1 VHYAAANNERSGEQ
15 YAQIMSPE
23 VSVTDA
29 CAATLVPQSAPGPC
43 DQPTRSLRDAA
54 RNPLDSPDRSSFGC
68 LRGGGGCRSAV
79 ETYRAR
85 GYRGDGDTLVLFVSE
100 VPC

>member
-1 VHYAAANNERSGEQ
+1 
-15 YAQIMSPE
+15 MSPE

-68 LRGGGGCRSAV
+68 LCGGGGGGGGCRSAV
-79 ETYRAR
+79 ETCRAR